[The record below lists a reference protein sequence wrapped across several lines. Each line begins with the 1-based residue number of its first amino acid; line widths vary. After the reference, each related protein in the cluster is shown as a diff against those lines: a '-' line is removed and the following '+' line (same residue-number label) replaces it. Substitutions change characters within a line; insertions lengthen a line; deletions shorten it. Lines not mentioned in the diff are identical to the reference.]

1 MYHTYKK
8 YIIKVHYHF
17 VREKIQIGEI
27 DFVHVPS
34 NEQLANMLTKP
45 LGQEKFTRS
54 TTLIAIVTWNM
65 VLEK

>member
-1 MYHTYKK
+1 M
-8 YIIKVHYHF
+8 HYHF

-54 TTLIAIVTWNM
+54 TTLIAIVT
-65 VLEK
+65 